1 MNEQVLVKKRE
12 SVSSPPASS
21 AQNYYKLI
29 YQEREIKTK
38 FQEDGQ
44 MLVKKREC
52 VSSVHLPARLMAPSV
67 RPSLSTSLFPSSP
80 TFFL

>member
-29 YQEREIKTK
+29 YQEREKHRNKNQIPGGWAIV
-38 FQEDGQ
+38 GQ
-44 MLVKKREC
+44 KEGMC
-52 VSSVHLPARLMAPSV
+52 V
-67 RPSLSTSLFPSSP
+67 
-80 TFFL
+80 